1 MPQRI
6 ASLTPL
12 QDALTRIDAL
22 VKPVAAQRIHDLTRA
37 LGHIVAE
44 DVIAGPPLPM
54 TAIALRDGWALPSHL
69 TVDAGSY
76 APVSVPTAV
85 RVDVGEMLP
94 ADSDSVAPLDAVIA
108 RSGETQV
115 LAQVTPA
122 EGVLPAGGDAP
133 AGIVLIRE
141 GERLDV
147 TRVALLAALG
157 IRQASVRAPRVGFT
171 RARSR
176 PDRILD
182 SVIAC
187 ISEAIGQAGAVVT
200 AAGAHDGLEHAL
212 KQTDF
217 DALVAVGGTGCGRQ
231 DKAVETLAGVGSV
244 HVHGI
249 GLLPAETAAFGT
261 VGPRPVL
268 LLPGRLDAALAAWH
282 VLGRA
287 ILTRLTGNAEPP
299 CLRTAKLTRKV
310 SSAPGLA
317 ELVPVRCEGSLAT
330 PLGSGYLP
338 ISALCRA
345 NGWILIPPESEGQ
358 PEHSEVMVRAWP

>member
-12 QDALTRIDAL
+12 QDVLARIDAL
-22 VKPVAAQRIHDLTRA
+22 VKPVAAQRIDDLTSA

-44 DVIAGPPLPM
+44 DVTAGPPLPM

-69 TVDAGSY
+69 TIDAGSY
-76 APVSVPTAV
+76 APVSVPTAI
-85 RVDVGEMLP
+85 RLDVGQMLP
-94 ADSDSVAPLDAVIA
+94 TNFDSVAPLDAVIA
-108 RSGETQV
+108 CDGETQV

-133 AGIVLIRE
+133 AGIVLIHA
-141 GERLDV
+141 GERLDAS
-147 TRVALLAALG
+147 RFALLAALD
-157 IRQASVRAPRVGFT
+157 IRQANVRVPRLSLT
-171 RARSR
+171 RAHSR
-176 PDRILD
+176 PDRVLD

-187 ISEAIGQAGAVVT
+187 ISDAIGQAGAVVT
-200 AAGAHDGLEHAL
+200 TAGAYDRLEHAL

-217 DALVAVGGTGCGRQ
+217 DALVVVGGTGCGRE
-231 DKAVETLAGVGSV
+231 DKAVETLVCVGTV
-244 HVHGI
+244 HVHGV
-249 GLLPAETAAFGT
+249 GLIPAETTAFGT
-261 VGPRPVL
+261 IGPRPVL

-287 ILTRLTGNAEPP
+287 ILTRLTGHAEPP

-310 SSAPGLA
+310 SSKPGLA

-358 PEHSEVMVRAWP
+358 PEHSEVVVRSWP